1 MAKIL
6 IVEDEPDIGELYR
19 LSLEAAG
26 HSIVGLY
33 ADPARALDEAT
44 TLSAPDLVILDE
56 RLGDNSGSEFLYRFR
71 AAFAH
76 AILFLVSADAEVV
89 REATAHGFDEAVR
102 KPITLRRLVANVA
115 DLLDGTGPRQS

>member
-1 MAKIL
+1 MANIL

-33 ADPARALDEAT
+33 ADPAKALEDAL
-44 TLSAPDLVILDE
+44 TLAAPDLVILDE
-56 RLGDNSGSEFLYRFR
+56 RLGVQSGSAFLCRFR
-71 AAFAH
+71 LAFTD

-89 REATAHGFDEAVR
+89 RDATARGFDEAVR
-102 KPITLRRLVANVA
+102 KPVTLRHLVENVT
-115 DLLDGTGPRQS
+115 DLLNGTGFRQS